1 LLYKKNKYFII
12 QVQWF
17 LFLQSVAVSVVLS
30 CRFGFSLQW
39 VYIGISHLELIYV
52 VSNESLGT
60 LAGCLREWPF
70 ADGYQAEDDDAFWS
84 EAWGRNKS
92 KGPGIGMRN
101 FCQRWF
107 SPNQNLCKQLIK
119 LQQNCEMMLPRDVQS
134 RFLGSH
140 NLALCADVWRVSP
153 RGLVKATAIMV
164 IYTCVKRR
172 TESCFSLSCWFWGP
186 GRFLFFCLQ
195 SLHFQWNDYCISQLV
210 SRCQSL
216 PPNRSSADVWKLTR
230 VSAFWS
236 VLFWKITLP
245 KSQSDRCEKLSKYL
259 FRFFQH
265 AWSNGLENSLG
276 KKQYPC
282 HRFDAANCG
291 QPMEERC
298 TFRTKSRL
306 DNRRKKETMHIIAT
320 VWYFQALHVT
330 LISLQNGVAFDGFFR

>member
-1 LLYKKNKYFII
+1 
-12 QVQWF
+12 
-17 LFLQSVAVSVVLS
+17 
-30 CRFGFSLQW
+30 
-39 VYIGISHLELIYV
+39 
-52 VSNESLGT
+52 
-60 LAGCLREWPF
+60 
-70 ADGYQAEDDDAFWS
+70 
-84 EAWGRNKS
+84 
-92 KGPGIGMRN
+92 
-101 FCQRWF
+101 
-107 SPNQNLCKQLIK
+107 
-119 LQQNCEMMLPRDVQS
+119 
-134 RFLGSH
+134 
-140 NLALCADVWRVSP
+140 
-153 RGLVKATAIMV
+153 MV

-186 GRFLFFCLQ
+186 GCFLFFCLQ

-210 SRCQSL
+210 IRCQSL

-291 QPMEERC
+291 KPMEERC

-306 DNRRKKETMHIIAT
+306 DNRRKKEAMNHYRNCLVLSGAACFANFSAKWSRIWWIFPIE
-320 VWYFQALHVT
+320 VWHSSAVLVPLGTSQ
-330 LISLQNGVAFDGFFR
+330 FFMQVLPGT